1 MRKITA
7 GLFISLDGV
16 VEAPE
21 TWHFP
26 YYNDEMGEAVA
37 AQMRAAGATLLGRRT
52 YEIFAAHWP
61 QQDPDKDPMAATLNA
76 SPKYVVS
83 TTLTDPK
90 WENTTVVGGDVRAAL
105 TKLKQEPGEDFGM
118 SGSPTLVS
126 WLLREGLLDEL
137 HLLVHPIV
145 IGAGKR
151 LFEDGIGQVPLT
163 LTKSETF
170 STGVLNLTYTKA

>member
-1 MRKITA
+1 MRKIIA

-37 AQMRAAGATLLGRRT
+37 AQMRAAGATLFGRRT

-61 QQDPDKDPMAATLNA
+61 HQDPQDPMAATLNA

-90 WENTTVVGGDVRAAL
+90 WENTTVIGGDVRAEL
-105 TKLKQEPGEDFGM
+105 TRLKQEPGENFGM
-118 SGSPTLVS
+118 TGSATLVS

-137 HLLVHPIV
+137 RLLVHPIV

-151 LFEDGIGQVPLT
+151 LFEDGIGQIPLT
-163 LTKSETF
+163 LTASETF